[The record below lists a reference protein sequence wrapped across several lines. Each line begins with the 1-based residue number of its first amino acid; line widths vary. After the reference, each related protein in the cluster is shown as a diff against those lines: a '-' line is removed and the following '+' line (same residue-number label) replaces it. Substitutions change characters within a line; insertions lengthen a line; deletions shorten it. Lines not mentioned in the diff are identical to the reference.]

1 MIKKKIF
8 GLLRKNV
15 KDRMDFIL
23 FRVGGG
29 SRVERKKNVGR
40 GRVEISII
48 TLDKENER
56 DACA

>member
-1 MIKKKIF
+1 
-8 GLLRKNV
+8 
-15 KDRMDFIL
+15 MDFIL

-29 SRVERKKNVGR
+29 SRKKKKCWP

>member
-29 SRVERKKNVGR
+29 SRKKKKCWP